1 MKIKLY
7 NSNTK
12 SKELFVPIDPKKVTM
27 YVCGPTVYSYPHIGN
42 ARGPVIF
49 DVLARLL
56 RREFDLT
63 YIRNITDL
71 DDKIYQAAD
80 DEGVHISEVTQR
92 YTKIYQEDM
101 TALGVEKP
109 DLEPLATEHIPEM
122 IEMIQVLIDKKHA
135 YENQGHVFFSVETF
149 DDYGFLS
156 NRTEEEQISGTR
168 IKSSEIKNNQ
178 RDFVLWKPSTGE
190 TPGWDSPWGFG
201 RPGWHLE
208 CSVMSKKFLGDKF
221 DIHGGGMDLIFPH
234 HENEIAQSKGAHPKE
249 QFVKYWLHNGMLNLS
264 GKKMS
269 KSDGNVKLLNEY
281 IDEFSGPILRFFF
294 LKSQYR
300 SPQEFNVNLLKESES
315 TLNNLIDFTYGVDSE
330 LKSKEVLEIFEHSMN
345 EDLNT
350 PKMLGS
356 LFKLINE
363 SDRLNEQKLLELKS
377 SIKFVFNLLGFD
389 LIKVENNEKTDEEL
403 TKFFKK
409 YDINFENVNQAV
421 SEFINKRED
430 LRKQKDFASAD
441 KMRESILGIGISLED
456 GTDSGWSWKN
466 S

>member
-1 MKIKLY
+1 MLKLY
-7 NSNTK
+7 NSYNNSIEK
-12 SKELFVPIDPKKVTM
+12 IDLNKREVKI
-27 YVCGPTVYSYPHIGN
+27 YLCGPTVQSSPHLGHGRSAVVFDFLVRYLKYLKYN
-42 ARGPVIF
+42 VIF
-49 DVLARLL
+49 V
-56 RREFDLT
+56 
-63 YIRNITDL
+63 RNITDI
-71 DDKIYQAAD
+71 DDKIIEKSFEEGISYKELAIRVSKEFDYAYQKLNC
-80 DEGVHISEVTQR
+80 I
-92 YTKIYQEDM
+92 
-101 TALGVEKP
+101 KP
-109 DLEPLATEHIPEM
+109 DKEPRATEFIKEIISY
-122 IEMIQVLIDKKHA
+122 IETLIKNEYA
-135 YENQGHVFFSVETF
+135 YITKSGVYYDISKF
-149 DDYGFLS
+149 DEYLLLS
-156 NRTEEEQISGTR
+156 GRTKNEVISGTR
-168 IKSSEIKNNQ
+168 VELEEDKNAPE
-178 RDFVLWKPSTGE
+178 DFALWKFSKENEPYWE
-190 TPGWDSPWGFG
+190 SPWGNG
-201 RPGWHLE
+201 RPGWHIE
-208 CSVMSKKFLGDKF
+208 CSSMIEAILGRTIDF
-221 DIHGGGMDLIFPH
+221 HCGGNDLIFPH
-234 HENEIAQSKGAHPKE
+234 HENEIAQSKGAYPKE

-269 KSDGNVKLLNEY
+269 KSDGNIKLLNEY
-281 IDEFSGPILRFFF
+281 IDEFSGPVLRFFF

-330 LKSKEVLEIFEHSMN
+330 LKSKEVLDIFEDSMN

-363 SDRLNEQKLLELKS
+363 SDTLNEEKLSELKS

-389 LIKVENNEKTDEEL
+389 LIKVENNQKTDEEL

-430 LRKQKDFASAD
+430 LRKQKDFESAD

>member
-1 MKIKLY
+1 MLKLY
-7 NSNTK
+7 NSYNNSIEK
-12 SKELFVPIDPKKVTM
+12 IDLNKREVKI
-27 YVCGPTVYSYPHIGN
+27 YLCGPTVQSSPHLGHGRSAVVFDFLVRYLKYLKYN
-42 ARGPVIF
+42 VIF
-49 DVLARLL
+49 V
-56 RREFDLT
+56 
-63 YIRNITDL
+63 RNITDI
-71 DDKIYQAAD
+71 DDKIIEKSFEEGISYKELAIRVSKEFDYAYQKLNC
-80 DEGVHISEVTQR
+80 I
-92 YTKIYQEDM
+92 
-101 TALGVEKP
+101 KP
-109 DLEPLATEHIPEM
+109 DKEPRATEFIKEIISY
-122 IEMIQVLIDKKHA
+122 IETLIKNEYA
-135 YENQGHVFFSVETF
+135 YITKSGVYYDISKF
-149 DDYGFLS
+149 DEYLLLS
-156 NRTEEEQISGTR
+156 GRTKNEVISGTR
-168 IKSSEIKNNQ
+168 VELEEDKNAAE
-178 RDFVLWKPSTGE
+178 DFALWKFSKENEPYWE
-190 TPGWDSPWGFG
+190 SPWGNG
-201 RPGWHLE
+201 RPGWHIE
-208 CSVMSKKFLGDKF
+208 CSSMIEAILGRTIDF
-221 DIHGGGMDLIFPH
+221 HCGGNDLIFPH
-234 HENEIAQSKGAHPKE
+234 HENEIAQSKGAYPKE

-269 KSDGNVKLLNEY
+269 KSDGNIKLLNEY
-281 IDEFSGPILRFFF
+281 IDEFSGPVLRFFF

-330 LKSKEVLEIFEHSMN
+330 LKSKEVLDIFEDSMN

-363 SDRLNEQKLLELKS
+363 SDTLNEQKLSELKS

-389 LIKVENNEKTDEEL
+389 LIKVDNNQKTDEEL

-409 YDINFENVNQAV
+409 YEIKFENVNQAV

-430 LRKQKDFASAD
+430 LRKQKDFESAD

>member
-1 MKIKLY
+1 MLKLY
-7 NSNTK
+7 NSYNNSIEK
-12 SKELFVPIDPKKVTM
+12 IDLNKREVKI
-27 YVCGPTVYSYPHIGN
+27 YLCGPTVQSSPHLGHGRSAVVFDFLVRYLKYLKYN
-42 ARGPVIF
+42 VIF
-49 DVLARLL
+49 V
-56 RREFDLT
+56 
-63 YIRNITDL
+63 RNITDI
-71 DDKIYQAAD
+71 DDKIIEKSFEEGISYKELAIRVSKEFDYAYQKLNC
-80 DEGVHISEVTQR
+80 I
-92 YTKIYQEDM
+92 
-101 TALGVEKP
+101 KP
-109 DLEPLATEHIPEM
+109 DKEPRATEFIKEIISY
-122 IEMIQVLIDKKHA
+122 IETLIKNEYA
-135 YENQGHVFFSVETF
+135 YITKSGVYYDISKF
-149 DDYGFLS
+149 DEYLLLS
-156 NRTEEEQISGTR
+156 GRTKNEVISGTR
-168 IKSSEIKNNQ
+168 VELEEDKNSPE
-178 RDFVLWKPSTGE
+178 DFALWKFSKENEPYWE
-190 TPGWDSPWGFG
+190 SPWGNG
-201 RPGWHLE
+201 RPGWHIE
-208 CSVMSKKFLGDKF
+208 CSSMIEAILGRTIDF
-221 DIHGGGMDLIFPH
+221 HCGGNDLIFPH
-234 HENEIAQSKGAHPKE
+234 HENEIAQSKGAYPKE

-269 KSDGNVKLLNEY
+269 KSDGNIKLLNEY
-281 IDEFSGPILRFFF
+281 IDEFSGPVLRFFF

-330 LKSKEVLEIFEHSMN
+330 LKSKEVLDIFEDSMN

-363 SDRLNEQKLLELKS
+363 SDTLNEQKLSELKS

-389 LIKVENNEKTDEEL
+389 LIKVDNNQKTDEEL

-409 YDINFENVNQAV
+409 YEIKFENVNQAV

-430 LRKQKDFASAD
+430 LRKQKDFESAD

>member
-1 MKIKLY
+1 MLKLY
-7 NSNTK
+7 NSYNNSIEK
-12 SKELFVPIDPKKVTM
+12 IDLNKREVKI
-27 YVCGPTVYSYPHIGN
+27 YLCGPTVQSSPHLGHGRSAVVFDFLVRYLKYLKYN
-42 ARGPVIF
+42 VIF
-49 DVLARLL
+49 V
-56 RREFDLT
+56 
-63 YIRNITDL
+63 RNITDI
-71 DDKIYQAAD
+71 DDKIIEKSFEENISYKELAMRVSKEFDYAYQKLNC
-80 DEGVHISEVTQR
+80 I
-92 YTKIYQEDM
+92 
-101 TALGVEKP
+101 KP
-109 DLEPLATEHIPEM
+109 DKEPRATEFIKEIISY
-122 IEMIQVLIDKKHA
+122 IETLIKNEYA
-135 YENQGHVFFSVETF
+135 YITKSGVYYDISKF
-149 DDYGFLS
+149 DEYLLLS
-156 NRTEEEQISGTR
+156 GRTKNEVISGTR
-168 IKSSEIKNNQ
+168 VELEEDKNAPE
-178 RDFVLWKPSTGE
+178 DFALWKFSKENEPYWE
-190 TPGWDSPWGFG
+190 SPWGNG
-201 RPGWHLE
+201 RPGWHIE
-208 CSVMSKKFLGDKF
+208 CSSMIEAILGRTIDF
-221 DIHGGGMDLIFPH
+221 HCGGNDLIFPH
-234 HENEIAQSKGAHPKE
+234 HENEIAQSKGAYPKE

-269 KSDGNVKLLNEY
+269 KSDGNIKLLNEY
-281 IDEFSGPILRFFF
+281 IDEFSGPVLRFFF

-330 LKSKEVLEIFEHSMN
+330 LKSKEVLDIFEDSMN

-363 SDRLNEQKLLELKS
+363 SDTLNEQKLSELKS

-389 LIKVENNEKTDEEL
+389 LIKVENNQKTDEEL

-409 YDINFENVNQAV
+409 YQINFENVNQAV

-430 LRKQKDFASAD
+430 LRKQKDFESAD

>member
-1 MKIKLY
+1 MLKLY
-7 NSNTK
+7 NSYNNSIEK
-12 SKELFVPIDPKKVTM
+12 IDLNKREVKI
-27 YVCGPTVYSYPHIGN
+27 YLCGPTVQSSPHLGHGRSAVVFDFLVRYLKYLKYN
-42 ARGPVIF
+42 VIF
-49 DVLARLL
+49 V
-56 RREFDLT
+56 
-63 YIRNITDL
+63 RNITDI
-71 DDKIYQAAD
+71 DDKIIEKSFEEGISYKELAIRVSKEFDYAYQKLNC
-80 DEGVHISEVTQR
+80 I
-92 YTKIYQEDM
+92 
-101 TALGVEKP
+101 KP
-109 DLEPLATEHIPEM
+109 DKEPRATEFIKEIISY
-122 IEMIQVLIDKKHA
+122 IETLIKNEYA
-135 YENQGHVFFSVETF
+135 YITKSGVYYDISKF
-149 DDYGFLS
+149 DEYLLLS
-156 NRTEEEQISGTR
+156 GRTKNEVISGTR
-168 IKSSEIKNNQ
+168 VELEEDKNAPE
-178 RDFVLWKPSTGE
+178 DFALWKFSKENEPYWE
-190 TPGWDSPWGFG
+190 SPWGNG
-201 RPGWHLE
+201 RPGWHIE
-208 CSVMSKKFLGDKF
+208 CSSMIEAILGRTIDF
-221 DIHGGGMDLIFPH
+221 HCGGNDLIFPH
-234 HENEIAQSKGAHPKE
+234 HENEIAQSKGAYPKE

-269 KSDGNVKLLNEY
+269 KSDGNIKLLNEY
-281 IDEFSGPILRFFF
+281 IDEFSGPVLRFFF

-330 LKSKEVLEIFEHSMN
+330 LKSKEVLDIFEDSMN

-363 SDRLNEQKLLELKS
+363 SDTLNEQKLSELKS

-389 LIKVENNEKTDEEL
+389 LIKVDSNQKTDEEL

-409 YDINFENVNQAV
+409 YEIKFENVNQAV

-430 LRKQKDFASAD
+430 LRKQKDFESAD

>member
-1 MKIKLY
+1 MLKLY
-7 NSNTK
+7 NSYSNSIEK
-12 SKELFVPIDPKKVTM
+12 IDLNKREVKI
-27 YVCGPTVYSYPHIGN
+27 YLCGPTVQSSPHLGHGRSAVVFDFFVRYLKYLKYN
-42 ARGPVIF
+42 VIF
-49 DVLARLL
+49 V
-56 RREFDLT
+56 
-63 YIRNITDL
+63 RNITDI
-71 DDKIYQAAD
+71 DDKIIEKSFEENISYKELALRVSKEFDYAYQKLNC
-80 DEGVHISEVTQR
+80 I
-92 YTKIYQEDM
+92 
-101 TALGVEKP
+101 KP
-109 DLEPLATEHIPEM
+109 DEEPRATEFIKEIISY
-122 IEMIQVLIDKKHA
+122 IETLIKNEYA
-135 YENQGHVFFSVETF
+135 YITKSGVYYDISKF
-149 DDYGFLS
+149 DEYLLLS
-156 NRTEEEQISGTR
+156 GRTKNEVISGTR
-168 IKSSEIKNNQ
+168 VELEEDKNSPE
-178 RDFVLWKPSTGE
+178 DFALWKFSKENEPYWE
-190 TPGWDSPWGFG
+190 SPWGNG
-201 RPGWHLE
+201 RPGWHIE
-208 CSVMSKKFLGDKF
+208 CSSMIEAILGKTIDF
-221 DIHGGGMDLIFPH
+221 HCGGNDLIFPH

-363 SDRLNEQKLLELKS
+363 SDTLNEQKLLELKS

-421 SEFINKRED
+421 SEFINKREA
-430 LRKQKDFASAD
+430 LRKQKDFESAD

>member
-1 MKIKLY
+1 MLKLHNSYSNSIEKIDLNKREVKIYL
-7 NSNTK
+7 
-12 SKELFVPIDPKKVTM
+12 
-27 YVCGPTVYSYPHIGN
+27 CGPTVQSSPHLGHGRSAVVFDFLVRYLKYLKYN
-42 ARGPVIF
+42 VIF
-49 DVLARLL
+49 V
-56 RREFDLT
+56 
-63 YIRNITDL
+63 RNITDI
-71 DDKIYQAAD
+71 DDKIIEKSFEENISYKELAMRVSKEFDYAYQKLNC
-80 DEGVHISEVTQR
+80 I
-92 YTKIYQEDM
+92 
-101 TALGVEKP
+101 KP
-109 DLEPLATEHIPEM
+109 DKEPRATEFIKEIISY
-122 IEMIQVLIDKKHA
+122 IETLIKNEYA
-135 YENQGHVFFSVETF
+135 YITKSGVYYDISKF
-149 DDYGFLS
+149 DEYLLLS
-156 NRTEEEQISGTR
+156 GRTKNEVISGTR
-168 IKSSEIKNNQ
+168 VELEEDKNAAE
-178 RDFVLWKPSTGE
+178 DFALWKFSKENEPYWE
-190 TPGWDSPWGFG
+190 SPWGNG
-201 RPGWHLE
+201 RPGWHIE
-208 CSVMSKKFLGDKF
+208 CSSMIEAILGRTIDF
-221 DIHGGGMDLIFPH
+221 HCGGNDLIFPH

-269 KSDGNVKLLNEY
+269 KSDGNIKLLNEY

-330 LKSKEVLEIFEHSMN
+330 LKSKEVLDIFEDSMN

-363 SDRLNEQKLLELKS
+363 SDTLNEQNLLELKS

-389 LIKVENNEKTDEEL
+389 LIKDENNQKTDDEL

-409 YDINFENVNQAV
+409 YQINFENVNQAV
-421 SEFINKRED
+421 AEFINKREE
-430 LRKQKDFASAD
+430 LRKQKDFESAD

>member
-1 MKIKLY
+1 MLKLHNSYSNSIEKIDLNKREVKIYL
-7 NSNTK
+7 
-12 SKELFVPIDPKKVTM
+12 
-27 YVCGPTVYSYPHIGN
+27 CGPTVQSSPHLGHGRSAVVFDFLVRYLKYLKYN
-42 ARGPVIF
+42 VIF
-49 DVLARLL
+49 V
-56 RREFDLT
+56 
-63 YIRNITDL
+63 RNITDI
-71 DDKIYQAAD
+71 DDKIIEKSFEENISYKELAMRVSKEFHYAYQKLNC
-80 DEGVHISEVTQR
+80 I
-92 YTKIYQEDM
+92 
-101 TALGVEKP
+101 KP
-109 DLEPLATEHIPEM
+109 DKEPRATEFIKEIISY
-122 IEMIQVLIDKKHA
+122 IETLIKNEYA
-135 YENQGHVFFSVETF
+135 YITKSGVYYDISKF
-149 DDYGFLS
+149 DEYLLLS
-156 NRTEEEQISGTR
+156 GRTKNEVISGTR
-168 IKSSEIKNNQ
+168 VELEEDKNAAE
-178 RDFVLWKPSTGE
+178 DFALWKFSKENEPYWE
-190 TPGWDSPWGFG
+190 SPWGNG
-201 RPGWHLE
+201 RPGWHIE
-208 CSVMSKKFLGDKF
+208 CSSMIEAILGKTIDF
-221 DIHGGGMDLIFPH
+221 HCGGNDLIFPH

-269 KSDGNVKLLNEY
+269 KSDGNIKLLNEY

-330 LKSKEVLEIFEHSMN
+330 LKSKEVLDIFENSMN

-363 SDRLNEQKLLELKS
+363 SDTLNEQNLLELKS

-389 LIKVENNEKTDEEL
+389 LIKEENNQKTDEEL

-409 YDINFENVNQAV
+409 YQINFENVNQAV
-421 SEFINKRED
+421 TEFINKREE
-430 LRKQKDFASAD
+430 LRKQKDFESAD

>member
-1 MKIKLY
+1 MLKLHNSYNNSIEEVDLNKKDVKIYL
-7 NSNTK
+7 
-12 SKELFVPIDPKKVTM
+12 
-27 YVCGPTVYSYPHIGN
+27 CGPTVQSSPHLGHGRS
-42 ARGPVIF
+42 AVVF
-49 DVLARLL
+49 DFLVRYLKYLDYKVT
-56 RREFDLT
+56 FV
-63 YIRNITDL
+63 RNITDI
-71 DDKIYQAAD
+71 DDKIIEKSKE
-80 DEGVHISEVTQR
+80 EGITYIQLGERVSEEFGKAYETLNCIAPDKEPKATEFISEIIKYIEKLIKNDFAYLTDSG
-92 YTKIYQEDM
+92 IYYDIS
-101 TALGVEKP
+101 K
-109 DLEPLATEHIPEM
+109 
-122 IEMIQVLIDKKHA
+122 
-135 YENQGHVFFSVETF
+135 F
-149 DDYGFLS
+149 DDYLHLS
-156 NRTEEEQISGTR
+156 GRTKEDVLSGSRITLEEDKKAAE
-168 IKSSEIKNNQ
+168 
-178 RDFVLWKPSTGE
+178 DFALWKFTKEDEPSWE
-190 TPGWDSPWGFG
+190 SPWGDG
-201 RPGWHLE
+201 RPGWHIE
-208 CSVMSKKFLGDKF
+208 CSSMINSILGKNI
-221 DIHGGGMDLIFPH
+221 DIHCGGNDLIFPH
-234 HENEIAQSKGAHPKE
+234 HENEIAQSKGAYPKE

-269 KSDGNVKLLNEY
+269 KSDGNIKLLNEY
-281 IDEFSGPILRFFF
+281 IDEFSGPVLRFFF

-330 LKSKEVLEIFEHSMN
+330 LKSKEVLDIFEDSMN

-363 SDRLNEQKLLELKS
+363 SDTLNEQKLSELKS

-389 LIKVENNEKTDEEL
+389 LIKVDNNQKTDEEL

-409 YDINFENVNQAV
+409 YEIKFENVNQAV

-430 LRKQKDFASAD
+430 LRKQKDFESAD

>member
-1 MKIKLY
+1 MLKLHNSYSNSIEKIDLNKREVKIYL
-7 NSNTK
+7 
-12 SKELFVPIDPKKVTM
+12 
-27 YVCGPTVYSYPHIGN
+27 CGPTVQSSPHLGHGRSAVVFDFLVRYLKYLKYN
-42 ARGPVIF
+42 VIF
-49 DVLARLL
+49 V
-56 RREFDLT
+56 
-63 YIRNITDL
+63 RNITDI
-71 DDKIYQAAD
+71 DDKIIEKSFEENISYKELAMRVSKEFDYAYQKLNC
-80 DEGVHISEVTQR
+80 I
-92 YTKIYQEDM
+92 
-101 TALGVEKP
+101 KP
-109 DLEPLATEHIPEM
+109 DKEPRATEFIKEIISY
-122 IEMIQVLIDKKHA
+122 IETLIKNEYA
-135 YENQGHVFFSVETF
+135 YITKSGVYYDISKF
-149 DDYGFLS
+149 DEYLLLS
-156 NRTEEEQISGTR
+156 GRTKNEVISGTR
-168 IKSSEIKNNQ
+168 VELEEDKNAAE
-178 RDFVLWKPSTGE
+178 DFALWKFSKENEPYWE
-190 TPGWDSPWGFG
+190 SPWGNG
-201 RPGWHLE
+201 RPGWHIE
-208 CSVMSKKFLGDKF
+208 CSSMIEAILGKTIDF
-221 DIHGGGMDLIFPH
+221 HCGGNDLIFPH

-269 KSDGNVKLLNEY
+269 KSDGNIKLLNEY

-330 LKSKEVLEIFEHSMN
+330 LKSKEVLDIFEDSMN

-363 SDRLNEQKLLELKS
+363 SDTLNEQNLLELKS

-389 LIKVENNEKTDEEL
+389 LIKEENNQKTDEEL

-409 YDINFENVNQAV
+409 YQINFENVNQAV
-421 SEFINKRED
+421 AEFINKRED
-430 LRKQKDFASAD
+430 LRKQKDFESAD

>member
-1 MKIKLY
+1 MLKLHNSYSNSIEKIDLNKREVKIYL
-7 NSNTK
+7 
-12 SKELFVPIDPKKVTM
+12 
-27 YVCGPTVYSYPHIGN
+27 CGPTVQSSPHLGHGRSAVVFDFLVRYLKYLKYN
-42 ARGPVIF
+42 VIF
-49 DVLARLL
+49 V
-56 RREFDLT
+56 
-63 YIRNITDL
+63 RNITDI
-71 DDKIYQAAD
+71 DDKIIEKSFEENISYKELAMRVSKEFDYAYQKLNC
-80 DEGVHISEVTQR
+80 I
-92 YTKIYQEDM
+92 
-101 TALGVEKP
+101 KP
-109 DLEPLATEHIPEM
+109 DKEPRATEFIKEIISY
-122 IEMIQVLIDKKHA
+122 IETLIKNEYA
-135 YENQGHVFFSVETF
+135 YITKSGVYYDISKF
-149 DDYGFLS
+149 DEYLLLS
-156 NRTEEEQISGTR
+156 GRTKNEVISGTR
-168 IKSSEIKNNQ
+168 VELEEDKNAAE
-178 RDFVLWKPSTGE
+178 DFALWKFSKENEPYWE
-190 TPGWDSPWGFG
+190 SPWGNG
-201 RPGWHLE
+201 RPGWHIE
-208 CSVMSKKFLGDKF
+208 CSSMIEAILGKTIDF
-221 DIHGGGMDLIFPH
+221 HCGGNDLIFPH

-269 KSDGNVKLLNEY
+269 KSDGNIKLLNEY
-281 IDEFSGPILRFFF
+281 IDEFSGPVLRFFF

-330 LKSKEVLEIFEHSMN
+330 LKSKEVLDIFEDSMN

-363 SDRLNEQKLLELKS
+363 SDTLNEQKLSELKS

-389 LIKVENNEKTDEEL
+389 LIKVDNNQKTDEEL

-409 YDINFENVNQAV
+409 YEIKFENVNQAV

-430 LRKQKDFASAD
+430 LRKQKDFESAD

>member
-1 MKIKLY
+1 MLKLY
-7 NSNTK
+7 NSYSNSIEK
-12 SKELFVPIDPKKVTM
+12 IDLNKREVKI
-27 YVCGPTVYSYPHIGN
+27 YLCGPTVQSSPHLGHGRSAVVFDFLVRYLKYLKYN
-42 ARGPVIF
+42 VIF
-49 DVLARLL
+49 V
-56 RREFDLT
+56 
-63 YIRNITDL
+63 RNITDI
-71 DDKIYQAAD
+71 DDKIIEKSFEEGISYKELAIRVSKEFDYAYQKLNC
-80 DEGVHISEVTQR
+80 I
-92 YTKIYQEDM
+92 
-101 TALGVEKP
+101 KP
-109 DLEPLATEHIPEM
+109 DKEPRATEFIKEIISY
-122 IEMIQVLIDKKHA
+122 IETLIKNEYA
-135 YENQGHVFFSVETF
+135 YITKSGVYYDISKF
-149 DDYGFLS
+149 DEYLLLS
-156 NRTEEEQISGTR
+156 GRTKNEVISGTR
-168 IKSSEIKNNQ
+168 VELEEDKNAPE
-178 RDFVLWKPSTGE
+178 DFALWKFSKENEPYWE
-190 TPGWDSPWGFG
+190 SPWGNG
-201 RPGWHLE
+201 RPGWHIE
-208 CSVMSKKFLGDKF
+208 CSSMIEAILGRTIDF
-221 DIHGGGMDLIFPH
+221 HCGGNDLIFPH
-234 HENEIAQSKGAHPKE
+234 HENEIAQSKGAYPKE

-269 KSDGNVKLLNEY
+269 KSDGNIKLLNEY
-281 IDEFSGPILRFFF
+281 IDEFSGPVLRFFF

-330 LKSKEVLEIFEHSMN
+330 LKSKEVLDIFEDSMN

-363 SDRLNEQKLLELKS
+363 SDTLNEQKLSELKS

-389 LIKVENNEKTDEEL
+389 LIKVENNQKTDEEL